1 MPLSL
6 LAVRNLGLSLAFV
19 TRPRR
24 AGMMPIANF
33 DHIAFERADKD
44 DVNRA
49 FAIYK
54 ETPGK
59 CLQWMMM
66 TLHPSEDAGFQWN
79 LRTHEPFC
87 KEFPRDAKQ
96 LNDDWEDKAAEMPDS
111 CLGFA
116 DFHFLRCTP
125 VDVEEQSLMY
135 TLYVKIFNNPRHDDI
150 WEMLCGISENPAIVG
165 DAENFKA
172 AYTYEVHGLL
182 VELLDLYR
190 LPEGERKNVRE
201 RVRIIGKKL
210 HRAGG
215 LTAQQAVF
223 YAAVGLLRHRTKGD
237 FASTLNAMWDGC
249 GEWKMD
255 GEHDEHKKKQE
266 RSFDSIL
273 EFAEHLSLA
282 EKPDTYEKK
291 QEMIDIYEKILKDP
305 RRDDVLSVL
314 NKVPDT
320 AIWQK
325 AYTPEVHAQLVALV
339 KPLKA
344 LIHDVDDKNKATLR
358 PPVRAIGTELDK
370 LGGIEAQRAVYYA
383 LVNLLVMEQSRCS
396 DGQPWADAAST
407 LQFAWDGCGRWVA

>member
-44 DVNRA
+44 DVDRA

-150 WEMLCGISENPAIVG
+150 WETIS
-165 DAENFKA
+165 
-172 AYTYEVHGLL
+172 
-182 VELLDLYR
+182 
-190 LPEGERKNVRE
+190 
-201 RVRIIGKKL
+201 
-210 HRAGG
+210 
-215 LTAQQAVF
+215 
-223 YAAVGLLRHRTKGD
+223 
-237 FASTLNAMWDGC
+237 
-249 GEWKMD
+249 
-255 GEHDEHKKKQE
+255 HK
-266 RSFDSIL
+266 RF
-273 EFAEHLSLA
+273 
-282 EKPDTYEKK
+282 
-291 QEMIDIYEKILKDP
+291 
-305 RRDDVLSVL
+305 R
-314 NKVPDT
+314 
-320 AIWQK
+320 
-325 AYTPEVHAQLVALV
+325 
-339 KPLKA
+339 
-344 LIHDVDDKNKATLR
+344 
-358 PPVRAIGTELDK
+358 
-370 LGGIEAQRAVYYA
+370 
-383 LVNLLVMEQSRCS
+383 
-396 DGQPWADAAST
+396 
-407 LQFAWDGCGRWVA
+407 